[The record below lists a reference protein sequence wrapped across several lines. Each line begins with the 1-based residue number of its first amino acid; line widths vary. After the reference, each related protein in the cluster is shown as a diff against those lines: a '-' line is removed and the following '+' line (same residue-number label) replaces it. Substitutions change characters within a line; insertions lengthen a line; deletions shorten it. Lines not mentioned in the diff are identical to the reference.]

1 MTIRL
6 TKDQKAR
13 MATSRDLYAVMQ
25 AIFKREQRIDRDREH
40 FWIMGL
46 ATDNTLL
53 FVELISLGSI
63 RRTAVEPM
71 DVYSLALQKRAVRIV
86 LVHNHPSKDLK
97 PSADDQDLTD
107 YLMQVGVFV
116 NIPVL
121 DHLIISETSY
131 YSFVDSG
138 LLDELKGSR
147 KHVLPYQER
156 SRLLADIQASEAKG
170 KAEGLKAGVKV
181 GEAKGREAERLK
193 VAAAFKAQGIEA
205 GVIAKATGLSLAK
218 VKGIKVPKAK
228 DAVPRAKR

>member
-1 MTIRL
+1 
-6 TKDQKAR
+6 
-13 MATSRDLYAVMQ
+13 MQ

-86 LVHNHPSKDLK
+86 LVHNHPSKHLV

-138 LLDELKGSR
+138 LLDKLQGSR

-170 KAEGLKAGVKV
+170 MKVGEAKGLKA
-181 GEAKGREAERLK
+181 GEAKGREA
-193 VAAAFKAQGIEA
+193 VAAALKAQGIEA
-205 GVIAKATGLSLAK
+205 SVIAKATGLSLAK
-218 VKGIKVPKAK
+218 VKGLKAS
-228 DAVPRAKR
+228 KRSSK